1 MDRPAYRIMK
11 SVIGGYYVEQWKL
24 HKKCLIFP
32 DHYRWEVI
40 SNEYHKTYEEAKK
53 FIELVDASRLNQLE
67 AERQVPVEVG
77 YGSVADDGLFH
88 TYRDSRD

>member
-1 MDRPAYRIMK
+1 MK
-11 SVIGGYYVEQWKL
+11 SPKGEYYVEQWKL

-32 DHYRWEVI
+32 DHYRWVVL
-40 SNEYHKTYEEAKK
+40 SSEYHKTYEEAKR
-53 FIELVDASRLNQLE
+53 FIELVEYYARKRQEEERLE
-67 AERQVPVEVG
+67 PVEVG